1 MIFYIEI
8 SEEGQFFCSSNEK
21 SVICMVKKLQN
32 MVKEKKVKI
41 QSVIKDHIIML
52 LGLILYVLSWTLFL
66 IPAQITGGGISGL
79 AAVIYY
85 STKIPIGL
93 TYFAINAVLITFAL
107 KILGPNFG
115 VKTVFN
121 MVALTLLFAIPQE
134 YFPGALIEDNFLSAV
149 LGGMM
154 GGVGIGLV
162 FSRGGSTGGTDII
175 AMIINKYKNISP
187 GRIILYCDV
196 IIISSSYFL
205 VHSVEKMVYGFV
217 TMAVVSYTL
226 DAFLSGSNA
235 SAQIFIFSPKYD
247 EIADFI
253 NTESVRGVTV
263 LEGTGWYT
271 QQDVKILMTIVRK
284 KEASIIFRKVKE
296 IDPEAFI
303 SMASVMGVYGKGFD
317 KLRG

>member
-1 MIFYIEI
+1 MV
-8 SEEGQFFCSSNEK
+8 NK
-21 SVICMVKKLQN
+21 LHHMVKAKQ
-32 MVKEKKVKI
+32 VKI
-41 QSVIKDHIIML
+41 KSVIKDYTIML
-52 LGLILYVLSWTLFL
+52 AGLILYVLSWTLFL

-79 AAVIYY
+79 AAVIFY
-85 STKIPIGL
+85 STKIPMGL
-93 TYFAINAVLITFAL
+93 TYFAINVVLISFAL

-121 MVALTLLFAIPQE
+121 MVALTLLFAIPQK

-154 GGVGIGLV
+154 GGIGIGLV

-175 AMIINKYKNISP
+175 AMIINKYRNISP

-196 IIISSSYFL
+196 FIISSSYFL
-205 VHSVEKMVYGFV
+205 VHSIEKMVYGFV
-217 TMAVVSYTL
+217 SMAVVSYAL

-263 LEGTGWYT
+263 IDGTGWYT

-303 SMASVMGVYGKGFD
+303 SMGSVMGVYGKGFD
-317 KLRG
+317 KLKG